1 MKTAFFVLRILNYNN
16 MWKEENSALIY
27 EKEFTD
33 FNEAWG
39 FLNRVALIAEQ
50 QGHHPTIENTFNK
63 VKLTV
68 TTHDAGNSLTD
79 KDRAFADAVNF

>member
-1 MKTAFFVLRILNYNN
+1 
-16 MWKEENSALIY
+16 MWKEENNALVY
-27 EKEFTD
+27 EKEFKD

-50 QGHHPTIENTFNK
+50 QGHHPTIENTYNK

-68 TTHDAGNSLTD
+68 TTHDAGNTLTA
-79 KDRAFADAVNF
+79 KDRAFADAVDF

>member
-1 MKTAFFVLRILNYNN
+1 

>member
-1 MKTAFFVLRILNYNN
+1 
-16 MWKEENSALIY
+16 MWKEENDALIY
-27 EKEFTD
+27 EKEFAD

-68 TTHDAGNSLTD
+68 TTHDAGNSLTN

>member
-1 MKTAFFVLRILNYNN
+1 
-16 MWKEENSALIY
+16 MWKEENNTLVY
-27 EKEFTD
+27 KKQFND

-50 QGHHPTIENTFNK
+50 QGHHPTIENTYNK

-68 TTHDAGNSLTD
+68 TTHDADNTLTD
-79 KDRAFADAVNF
+79 KDHAFAKAVDF

>member
-1 MKTAFFVLRILNYNN
+1 
-16 MWKEENSALIY
+16 MWKEENNTLVY
-27 EKEFTD
+27 EKQFND

-50 QGHHPTIENTFNK
+50 HGHHPTIENTYNK

-68 TTHDAGNSLTD
+68 TTHDAGNTLTD
-79 KDRAFADAVNF
+79 KDHAFAKAVNF